1 MIQIGTFENW
11 NHLKTCHFE
20 IRILNVL
27 GRVKA
32 IYSDSLTLLNQVL
45 ASLAVLYK
53 YAHILLFQFVFTKY
67 VFCFRN
73 YDRLIFVVFDIY
85 RQSPIFSLV
94 TKKGILA
101 NFMQILIFSILL
113 RHPVAISATIAPN
126 LQKML
131 LKRNT

>member
-73 YDRLIFVVFDIY
+73 YDRLIFVVFDVIFLNVIMRKYDKIRFKRYFHLRNCIY
-85 RQSPIFSLV
+85 
-94 TKKGILA
+94 
-101 NFMQILIFSILL
+101 MQ
-113 RHPVAISATIAPN
+113 
-126 LQKML
+126 
-131 LKRNT
+131 NTLYL

>member
-1 MIQIGTFENW
+1 MSKDKQLKRHLIAIFANMIQIGTFENW

-20 IRILNVL
+20 ICILNVL

-73 YDRLIFVVFDIY
+73 YDRLIFVVFDVIFLNVIMRKYDKIRFKRYFHLRNCIY
-85 RQSPIFSLV
+85 
-94 TKKGILA
+94 
-101 NFMQILIFSILL
+101 MQ
-113 RHPVAISATIAPN
+113 
-126 LQKML
+126 
-131 LKRNT
+131 NTLYL